1 MPSKKF
7 YIIKSVLNEMKGL
20 SDFGETE
27 PLSLSVI
34 FDKRS
39 HMWNRD
45 VNYNLTF
52 LRNQERYCN
61 DILRYRGHI
70 FLNEVFDM
78 LGLPRTKLGQIVGW
92 YYDENSPKET
102 IWVKF
107 EIFDGVFE
115 GIDDE
120 GDYSAT
126 IVFNVQGEI
135 LSKI

>member
-1 MPSKKF
+1 MTSKEF
-7 YIIKSVLNEMKGL
+7 YIVNSVLNELKGFK
-20 SDFGETE
+20 DFRETG
-27 PLSLSVI
+27 PLSLFVI

-45 VNYNLTF
+45 GNYNLMF
-52 LRNQERYCN
+52 LRSQERYCN
-61 DILRYRGHI
+61 DILRNRGHI

-92 YYDENSPKET
+92 YYNENSPKET
-102 IWVKF
+102 IWVNF
-107 EIFDGVFE
+107 EVFE
-115 GIDDE
+115 GTDDK

-126 IVFNVQGEI
+126 IMFNAQGEI